1 MKLVATSYKYLKQYP
16 ALSMLTL
23 CSIIVASL
31 LEGASFGMLIPLIQS
46 MVSGSPEIFEK
57 IPFLKVGLR
66 FLPSMSQS
74 QNIIFVFVLILL
86 LLVGKNIFVYLSN
99 ISIAKLRFRAIYDLR
114 SRLMRNILRYDIQY
128 FDRIKIGDVIGNITT
143 ETERIGHF
151 LMSVLQFIALS
162 VRVLAYV
169 SILFVLSWKMSIM
182 VFLLMGVVL
191 VPVEFIMKRI
201 KRSGQT
207 VSVAINKF
215 NYKLTEILGGIRL
228 IRNCGMESHE
238 SEKFANVS
246 KDLSQVQYKTNKLI
260 HSIIPLSEVSIFAI
274 IVICISVLISHTK
287 IDFVTIFPYL
297 MTYLLILTRTL
308 TQLNALNATRSD
320 AMSSLA
326 ALDIYEEMI
335 DKSGKLTI
343 ITGNKEI
350 NTLKEG
356 IEFRNV
362 NFSYAKDKP
371 VIENLDLVIPANSV
385 TALVGPSGSG
395 KSTLVNLILRY
406 YDVGSGEILIDGINL
421 KELDLHKWRKGI
433 GFVSQDIFIFNTSVK
448 TNIMY
453 GSQDVADEEIIQAAQ
468 AAHAHEF
475 IMRLPDKYDTI
486 LGERGV
492 KLSGGEKQR
501 ISIARAII
509 NNPDILMLDEAT
521 SSLDT
526 ETERLITEAISR
538 LTKDRTVIAIAHR
551 LSTIFH
557 ANDIIVLDKGR
568 VIESGKHGEL
578 LSKEGL
584 YKKLFDMQ
592 FSI

>member
-1 MKLVATSYKYLKQYP
+1 MKLVPTAYKYLKRYP
-16 ALSMLTL
+16 ALSTVTL
-23 CSIIVASL
+23 CSIIAASL
-31 LEGASFGMLIPLIQS
+31 FEGASFGMLIPLIQS

-57 IPFLKVGLR
+57 ISFLKAALQY
-66 FLPSMSQS
+66 LPSMNQS
-74 QNIIFVFVLILL
+74 QNIIFIFALIFL

-99 ISIAKLRFRAIYDLR
+99 VLIAKLRFGVIYDLR
-114 SRLMRNILRYDIQY
+114 IRLMHNILRYDIQY
-128 FDRIKIGDVIGNITT
+128 LDGIKIGDVIGNITT
-143 ETERIGHF
+143 ETQRIGNF

-162 VRVLAYV
+162 VRVLAYI
-169 SILFVLSWKMSIM
+169 SILFMISWKMSIM
-182 VFLLMGVVL
+182 VFLLMGAVL
-191 VPVEFIMKRI
+191 LPIEFIMKRI
-201 KRSGQT
+201 KIFGQK
-207 VSVAINKF
+207 VSVAINQF
-215 NYKLTEILGGIRL
+215 NYKLTEILGGVRL
-228 IRNCGMESHE
+228 IRNCGMESQE

-260 HSIIPLSEVSIFAI
+260 HSIIPLSEVCIFA
-274 IVICISVLISHTK
+274 VIAICVSTLVSHIK
-287 IDFVTIFPYL
+287 IDFVKIFPY
-297 MTYLLILTRTL
+297 MATYLLVLTRTL
-308 TQLNALNATRSD
+308 TQVNALNARRSD
-320 AMSSLA
+320 AMSCLA
-326 ALDIYEEMI
+326 ALDVYEDMADER
-335 DKSGKLTI
+335 GKATI
-343 ITGNKEI
+343 ITGNRTI
-350 NTLKEG
+350 SALKEG

-362 NFSYAKDKP
+362 NFSYTKGKP
-371 VIENLDLVIPANSV
+371 VLENLNLVIPTNSV

-406 YDVGSGEILIDGINL
+406 YDLESGEILINGINL
-421 KELDLHKWRKGI
+421 KELNLHKWRKNI
-433 GFVSQDIFIFNTSVK
+433 GFVSQDIFVFNTSVK
-448 TNIMY
+448 NNIMY
-453 GSQDVADEEIIQAAQ
+453 GVQNVTDEETIQAAQ

-475 IMRLPDKYDTI
+475 IMHLPDKYDTI

-509 NNPDILMLDEAT
+509 NNPDVLILDEAT

-526 ETERLITEAISR
+526 ETERLITDAIGK

-557 ANDIIVLDKGR
+557 ADNIVVLNKGR
-568 VIESGKHGEL
+568 VVESGKHADL